1 MSIVCD
7 TLCVAKKGRRA
18 ANEERLVAVQMYEN
32 GMSAEQIAEVM
43 NVGRST
49 VFDWIDK
56 YRQGGLAAIS
66 AKVASGRPTALDDS
80 EMVRLYTMING

>member
-1 MSIVCD
+1 M
-7 TLCVAKKGRRA
+7 AKKGRRA